1 VTRALAAVIVTI
13 AALSGRA
20 VAQDNQAAAT
30 STASWTIEEILPLT
44 CGQAWQKSG
53 KSVPDFVKILV
64 AEGELSLQNRGLTLP
79 ESAHAKSQEIGKAIR
94 QSCESDPDEL
104 LYAVVDRT
112 LRPYGV
118 AAPQ

>member
-1 VTRALAAVIVTI
+1 MT
-13 AALSGRA
+13 AALWGRA
-20 VAQDNQAAAT
+20 VAQNDQAAAPAAET
-30 STASWTIEEILPLT
+30 VTWTIEEILPLT
-44 CGQAWQKSG
+44 CSQAWQKSG

-79 ESAHAKSQEIGKAIR
+79 ESAHTKSQEIGKAIR

-118 AAPQ
+118 AAQP